1 MRVLFLRYGFSL
13 VEILVSLFIVS
24 ITAVNISGLQKVV
37 GQQTR
42 DNFTHALV
50 VQFVSE
56 KFEEVMQYD
65 QLHYLLALNGTGA
78 NFSSQ
83 GTDFYFKW
91 AIAHLEGVPSS
102 SPIRTASLT
111 ITWLDSH
118 AITQTYSHSKHVSL
132 ALLRE
137 EVAGGHFE
145 HTVPNLLET
154 DKVSYFEAKMGYK
167 MGAYVIYDSQLF
179 QATEV
184 HDVGN
189 GAARHLLP
197 PITQGGVVSEGWDKL
212 GRIDNKELARLFID

>member
-1 MRVLFLRYGFSL
+1 MYFFRHGFSL

-56 KFEEVMQYD
+56 KFEELLQYD
-65 QLHYLLALNGTGA
+65 QLHNLLALSGTEES
-78 NFSSQ
+78 FQSE
-83 GTDFYFKW
+83 GTEFYFKW
-91 AIAHLEGVPSS
+91 AIASLEGAPSS

-111 ITWLDSH
+111 ITWLDSY
-118 AITQTYSHSKHVSL
+118 AMTQTYTRSKHISL
-132 ALLRE
+132 ALLSE
-137 EVAGGHFE
+137 EALGRPFE

-154 DKVSYFEAKMGYK
+154 DKVDYFEAKMGYK
-167 MGAYVIYDSQLF
+167 IGAYVIYDSQLF

-189 GAARHLLP
+189 GAVRNLLP
-197 PITQGGVVSEGWDKL
+197 PISKDGVVAGGWDKL
-212 GRIDNKELARLFID
+212 GRVDNKELARLFID